1 MTLTPTPVDG
11 VRALRV
17 SADHPRPNRLTT
29 ELPAHLADWQ
39 LPPDWRWGGEGVVAE
54 HRHYQEIIDALGRSL
69 SLVTAPDASHY
80 TWLAAEARHLGHR
93 NHPSIPTTYH
103 YWTNYREIRRGP
115 GYLRRWIEGETVGA
129 HVRRI
134 GPEDVPYMLKVL
146 RATGSTVAYLHDAG
160 VAHGALSPEH
170 IWVAPTSRIWL
181 LGWQWA
187 IPRAEVPP
195 DVTPDRRWTPMA
207 PEWRAG
213 GWAPTPASDQWQ
225 LAATCF
231 AALTGELPPPA
242 DVPPIRLV
250 RPDVPQSVAS
260 ALDRALSENPGERHR
275 SVSSLLRSLDR
286 VPAARSVIV
295 SGSFAPVKEWQSE
308 EARLRWAVG
317 DDYDVLALLGRG
329 TFGTV
334 WRVRDLSLER
344 EVALKMLHPDVASD
358 QSAVARFRREA
369 RLAAQLAHPAIVPIY
384 DWDSRGDVSWYTME
398 LAEGGSVAD
407 LITRNGSRPF
417 AEIAPQVDSVLDALV
432 AAHANAIIH
441 RDLKPEN
448 LLIDRYRRWR
458 ITDFGIAK
466 VTGEDPG
473 GASGTPAF
481 AAPEQLLGEAQGP
494 GVDCFA
500 VAAIVVF
507 VMRGSP
513 PFAARTGPAILAQ
526 QLAGHVDL
534 RDFEPG
540 LGAWLARGLAAD
552 PDRRFSDAAE
562 MQAAWRRLMRE
573 AESGTPALVEGPPP
587 NGTDRTTPWWR
598 RLVGR

>member
-1 MTLTPTPVDG
+1 MALTPVDG

-17 SADHPRPNRLTT
+17 SADHPRPNRLTN

-54 HRHYQEIIDALGRSL
+54 YRHYQEIIDALGRSL
-69 SLVTAPDASHY
+69 SLVTAPDPAHHA
-80 TWLAAEARHLGHR
+80 WLAAEARHLGHR

-103 YWTNYREIRRGP
+103 YWTKYRDVRRGP
-115 GYLRRWIEGETVGA
+115 GYLRRWIEGEAVGA
-129 HVRRI
+129 HVRRT
-134 GPEDVPYMLKVL
+134 GPEDVPYMLRLL
-146 RATGSTVAYLHDAG
+146 RAAGSTVAYLHDAG

-170 IWVAPTSRIWL
+170 IWVAPTGRIWL

-187 IPRAEVPP
+187 IPRADLPAGVA
-195 DVTPDRRWTPMA
+195 PDRRWTPTA
-207 PEWRAG
+207 PEWTVA

-231 AALTGELPPPA
+231 AALTGELPPA
-242 DVPPIRLV
+242 IDPPPLRLV
-250 RPDVPQSVAS
+250 RPDVPQSVCS
-260 ALDRALSENPGERHR
+260 ALDRALAENPGERHR
-275 SVSSLLRSLDR
+275 SMVSLLRSLDR
-286 VPAARSVIV
+286 ASSSRSVIV
-295 SGSFAPVKEWQSE
+295 TGEMTPGKEWQSE

-317 DDYDVLALLGRG
+317 DDYDVLALLGKG

-344 EVALKMLHPDVASD
+344 EVALKMLHPAVASD
-358 QSAVARFRREA
+358 ESAVARFRREA

-407 LITRNGSRPF
+407 LITRHGPRPF
-417 AEIAPQVDSVLDALV
+417 AEIAPQVDAVLDALV
-432 AAHANAIIH
+432 SAHSNSIIH

-448 LLIDRYRRWR
+448 ILIDRYRRWR

-466 VTGEDPG
+466 VTGEDAG

-481 AAPEQLLGEAQGP
+481 ASPEQLLGEQQGP
-494 GVDCFA
+494 AVDCFA

-507 VMRGSP
+507 VLRGRP
-513 PFAARTGPAILAQ
+513 PFPGRTGPAILAQ
-526 QLAGHVDL
+526 QLSGQLDL
-534 RDFEPG
+534 SDFEPE
-540 LGAWLARGLAAD
+540 LAAWLRRGLAAD
-552 PDRRFSDAAE
+552 TDHRFPDAAT
-562 MQAAWRRLMRE
+562 MQMAWRRLVRAAE
-573 AESGTPALVEGPPP
+573 ASAQLDVPDAA
-587 NGTDRTTPWWR
+587 NGDEPSERQSWWKR
-598 RLVGR
+598 VIGR